1 MERLAQLIGK
11 LNEQFAQNADP
22 FQLLVTAQLIET
34 ELVQMSTST
43 HRVVN
48 SSKVAVVM
56 PAANGHSY
64 QARPAVEE
72 NPTPKVV
79 NTPAAA
85 VEPPVEVKAPVAET
99 PSVVESPKVEETP
112 KVMEKPVVAVETPP
126 ETVTPAV
133 VNGTHGN
140 NGTNGH
146 HHHEAQAEYGWKIDP
161 LREVPTLAHQ
171 QVVKEL
177 NEVMATKNASLN
189 EKLKEEVKEVAHVL
203 NDAPVRDLRRA
214 IGINDRFVF
223 ISELFRN
230 DEVMYERSIKTINGF
245 RILPEAQY
253 WIERE
258 LKVKLGWDENKE
270 STRHFYQLVKR
281 RFS

>member
-22 FQLLVTAQLIET
+22 FQLLVTTQLIET

-43 HRVVN
+43 HRPIN

-56 PAANGHSY
+56 PANGHAIQS
-64 QARPAVEE
+64 R
-72 NPTPKVV
+72 
-79 NTPAAA
+79 
-85 VEPPVEVKAPVAET
+85 PVAEEVNT
-99 PSVVESPKVEETP
+99 Q
-112 KVMEKPVVAVETPP
+112 AQ
-126 ETVTPAV
+126 AV
-133 VNGTHGN
+133 VNGTVEKN
-140 NGTNGH
+140 NGH
-146 HHHEAQAEYGWKIDP
+146 HVEAAQAEHGWNIDP
-161 LREVPTLAHQ
+161 LREIPTLAHQ
-171 QVVKEL
+171 QAVKEL
-177 NEVMATKNASLN
+177 NEVMATKEASLN

-230 DEVMYERSIKTINGF
+230 DEVMYERSIKTINSF